1 MSFLRHQVLLYT
13 VNTAA
18 STVNHGLQ
26 KTVWNGTCS
35 DTLSWLKEIDG
46 SISGLRAPPTKWV
59 MVPIEKSSGQGIKE
73 VLALCVFVCMLGY
86 VPHLE
91 LLALVVG
98 FWELRPWH
106 RPSCKCSLR
115 GNAVQSNIRQHMD
128 GWRKGWQEKRT
139 RFLPA
144 RTIYQNPLEQNSV
157 GLPVPH
163 LGLLKAHPCRK
174 GKDRNRESQWLQG
187 TSSES

>member
-46 SISGLRAPPTKWV
+46 SISGLRASPTKWV
-59 MVPIEKSSGQGIKE
+59 MVPIEKSSGEGIKE
-73 VLALCVFVCMLGY
+73 VLALCVFVCMLQY

-91 LLALVVG
+91 LLALVLG

-106 RPSCKCSLR
+106 RPSCKCSLG
-115 GNAVQSNIRQHMD
+115 GNANIRRFSQTSGNIWLAGERD
-128 GWRKGWQEKRT
+128 GKR
-139 RFLPA
+139 RRQGP
-144 RTIYQNPLEQNSV
+144 YQPE
-157 GLPVPH
+157 
-163 LGLLKAHPCRK
+163 RY
-174 GKDRNRESQWLQG
+174 NRIH
-187 TSSES
+187 